1 VVGADRRTADTTTN
15 APVDGDRMIRA
26 ALEPHPMEYE
36 LLGWPADGPT
46 LDLDHRRFAYA
57 GKFVM
62 SDTGKAVARDGGPD
76 GGVVAAVSFS
86 PDRDDGDLL
95 WLRYIT
101 TRQDHQGTEVGARL
115 ARFAVDRARGRY
127 DRVRIAVNNPF
138 AYHALWKAGFAYT
151 GEESGLAELVLAV
164 DGERSRSTYQAGLD
178 VFRERDLSKAE
189 ESFLAAKAGSEPP
202 RVVPAPE

>member
-1 VVGADRRTADTTTN
+1 
-15 APVDGDRMIRA
+15 
-26 ALEPHPMEYE
+26 MEYE

-62 SDTGKAVARDGGPD
+62 SDTGKAAARANGPD

-86 PDRDDGDLL
+86 PDRDDNDLL
-95 WLRYIT
+95 WLRYVT
-101 TRQDHQGTEVGARL
+101 TRQDHRGTEVGARL
-115 ARFAVDRARGRY
+115 ARFVVDRARGRY

-178 VFRERDLSKAE
+178 VFRERDLSEAE

-202 RVVPAPE
+202 RVVPAPG